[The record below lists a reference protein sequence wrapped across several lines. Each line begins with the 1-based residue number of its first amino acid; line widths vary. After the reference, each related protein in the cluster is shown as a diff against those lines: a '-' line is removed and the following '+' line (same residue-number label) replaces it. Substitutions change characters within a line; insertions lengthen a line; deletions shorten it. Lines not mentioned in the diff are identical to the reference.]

1 MVNDTEALAKQNP
14 AVGRRVVRRIP
25 KASVKPAK
33 LLVEEAV
40 EIVGREAVVR
50 SRLTRHT
57 SHACAT
63 KSIPHAGVPVSVTPA
78 PPPVYGL
85 SFEGTVARLVSRCFI
100 WRGGASDASLSL

>member
-1 MVNDTEALAKQNP
+1 MVNGTEALAKQNP

-40 EIVGREAVVR
+40 GIVGREAVVR

-57 SHACAT
+57 SHTRAT
-63 KSIPHAGVPVSVTPA
+63 KRTPHAGVPVSVTPA
-78 PPPVYGL
+78 PPPVFGFSL
-85 SFEGTVARLVSRCFI
+85 EGTVVWLVSRCFI
-100 WRGGASDASLSL
+100 WAGGGGRRMSL